1 MIRRRASPDG
11 LPFRVYE
18 RFGVRVYSIGY
29 KLKSGRWAFRYECP
43 AGDAQQIQTLRRKA
57 ILESA
62 TVTDDRPIGG
72 FAGLVDAWFRWQE
85 SLPPTDARK
94 RADSTIAENKRE
106 AANLKKAWGHFE
118 PHEVTTAHGYEYLEA
133 CLHAKDKH
141 GNPRPRPE
149 KGNKEMSLASVIL
162 EFGMK
167 PAGGRVVTEN
177 QLRGLEKLRTIK
189 EKRRVT
195 AEEMALAVEMGR
207 KFSGARLIVAL
218 ALRTAWLCVRRSV
231 EVRALRREAIKE
243 DGLLWQDGKA
253 RKGQK
258 PAILIE
264 WSPELR
270 ATVDEALQVKRHSV
284 AGTMFVFGNMRGQKY
299 TKGGWKAMLDDLMRE
314 CVKEAERRKI
324 AFRKFSLQDCRP
336 MGVSDKLEAGH
347 ADVQDATLHTDGKMV
362 ARVYDRREQK
372 RAKPAA

>member
-1 MIRRRASPDG
+1 MIRRRATPDG

-29 KLKSGRWAFRYECP
+29 KMRSGKWAFRYEC
-43 AGDAQQIQTLRRKA
+43 AVEDAQQIQTLRRKA

-72 FAGLVDAWFRWQE
+72 FAGLIDAWFTWQE
-85 SLPPTDARK
+85 NLPANDARK

-106 AANLKKAWGHFE
+106 AAMLKKAWGHLE
-118 PHEVTTAHGYEYLEA
+118 ADEITREMGYEYLEA
-133 CLHAKDKH
+133 CLTATDDK

-149 KGNKEMSLASVIL
+149 KGNKEMALACLIL

-167 PAGGRVVTEN
+167 PMGGKVVTEN
-177 QLRGLEKLRTIK
+177 PLRRLERNRTVK
-189 EKRRVT
+189 SKRRVT

-207 KFSGARLIVAL
+207 KFGGARHVVAL

-231 EVRALRREAIKE
+231 EVRGIQRQAIRE
-243 DGLLWQDGKA
+243 DGILWHDGKDPT
-253 RKGQK
+253 K

-264 WSPELR
+264 WSDELR
-270 ATVDEALQVKRHSV
+270 ATVQEALQVKRSKV
-284 AGTMFVFGNMRGQKY
+284 AGTMYLFGNQRGGRY

-314 CVKEAERRKI
+314 CVKEAERRKMV
-324 AFRKFSLQDCRP
+324 FRKFSLQDCRP
-336 MGVSDKLEAGH
+336 MGVSDKLEQGH
-347 ADVQDATLHTDGKMV
+347 GDVLEATGHTSEKMV
-362 ARVYDRREQK
+362 KTVYDRREQK